1 MVANPN
7 NVQKPPLGISDFS
20 TDTAANCSSTCNAL
34 FDIDSHFAFSLGK
47 AKPKQLQGGYLMA
60 LWGHNNTPVFTKCKF
75 TAAETPMLHF
85 MIMAELLPHE
95 RTNQL

>member
-1 MVANPN
+1 MVVNPN
-7 NVQKPPLGISDFS
+7 NVQKPPLVISDFS

-34 FDIDSHFAFSLGK
+34 FDIDLHIAFSLGK

-60 LWGHNNTPVFTKCKF
+60 LWGHNNIPVFADCKF

-95 RTNQL
+95 RTNQ